1 MRGTWSGLGLL
12 LVVPWLVGCVSG
24 PQVRLETGQGAPIL
38 YTPPA
43 DQPPPVEVRQEEF
56 VSALTELVLHMHL
69 SLELPRREGRVQL
82 ASWEGESRDPVQ
94 RMMEHQCAPSEPPD
108 GCLVLPGNAPPP
120 QTLMRMRLALSFALD
135 TVWEG
140 AAVPLSEYLDPLA
153 FKLMVYAALSTYLLT
168 LMMPEPM
175 TKGLAAA
182 LTLYLVAYLGLGPVL
197 SMLEAGW
204 RLLEDSQRATTVEHL
219 KEAGHRFGRVLG
231 DSGMRVLLLLTTAAL
246 SGGTGFAGRGPGLPG
261 FGRAALASQARTGVA
276 LEAAG
281 QVRSVALGVKQLTVV
296 LAPTAVAATAMGPGG
311 GAAPQ
316 KGSLT
321 GQPTKPGANEKTESG
336 LKSVERENESARLL
350 AENGYDVE
358 QNPPTNGKG
367 KNPDYKLNGE
377 YADCYAPRTDNPRNI
392 LTTIAEKAN
401 TDQADRIILNLEDSQ
416 VDLGALKKQLLE
428 NPIANL
434 KEIIIIKGKKIT
446 LFHP

>member
-321 GQPTKPGANEKTESG
+321 GQPKQPRPNDDKETTRGR
-336 LKSVERENESARLL
+336 VRENESARIL
-350 AENGYDVE
+350 AENGYNVE
-358 QNPPTNGKG
+358 QNPPIKSNLKA
-367 KNPDYKLNGE
+367 PDYKLNGE
-377 YADCYAPRTDNPRNI
+377 YADCYAPSTDAPRSI
-392 LTTIAEKAN
+392 LDTVAKKVNKGQAN
-401 TDQADRIILNLEDSQ
+401 RIVLNLEDSH
-416 VDLGALKKQLLE
+416 VTLEALKEELLK
-428 NPIANL
+428 NPIAAL
-434 KEIIIIKGKKIT
+434 KEIIIIKDGKII
-446 LFHP
+446 LFYP